1 MPLLSE
7 QLGSTGVYES
17 LRALNEDPRGAL
29 ESIEYRALMESLGV
43 TDAAHLLHELEG
55 LGLLTRVGTS
65 VGLSAKGTKTTLL
78 LQALNGDDLSS
89 ALRRLKELDGSLVNY
104 SLVREGMTTGFFK
117 SLVNQPNVGRLY
129 ICSPWINL
137 TSIEERYLK
146 TAILSRRRRRRDP
159 EIQVI
164 TRPDDGRGTRAD
176 NLAPF
181 LDLGASVFLHK
192 KLHAKLY
199 IREPDSAGGYIMAVV
214 GSQNLTRS
222 KYLELGIRI
231 ESDSVIIGKL
241 ISYFYNISYH
251 SQELTN

>member
-7 QLGSTGVYES
+7 QLGSTGIYES
-17 LRALNEDPRGAL
+17 LRALNEDPREML
-29 ESIEYRALMESLGV
+29 EVGDYCALMESLGV
-43 TDAAHLLHELEG
+43 TDATHLLHELEG
-55 LGLLTRVGTS
+55 LGLLTRVGTT

-78 LQALNGDDLSS
+78 LRALNGDDLSRV
-89 ALRRLKELDGSLVNY
+89 LRRLKELDSSLVNY

-117 SLVNQPNVGRLY
+117 SLVSQPNVGRLY

-137 TSIEERYLK
+137 TTIEERYLK
-146 TAILSRRRRRRDP
+146 TAILSRRRRRRNP

-164 TRPDDGRGTRAD
+164 TRPDDGRGTRAK
-176 NLAPF
+176 NLEPF
-181 LDLGASVFLHK
+181 LGLGASVFLHQ

-199 IREPDSAGGYIMAVV
+199 IREPDFAGGYVMAVV

-241 ISYFYNISYH
+241 ISYFYNISAH
-251 SQELTN
+251 SQELAN